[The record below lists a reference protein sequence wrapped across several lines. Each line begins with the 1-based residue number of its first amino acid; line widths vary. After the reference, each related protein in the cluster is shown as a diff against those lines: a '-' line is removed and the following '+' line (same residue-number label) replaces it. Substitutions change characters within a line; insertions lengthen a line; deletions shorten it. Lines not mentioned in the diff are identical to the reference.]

1 MMGHEVIW
9 RIKDLEKLRRDL
21 KLVYASARNSDLSAE
36 RVIQLFTKELEL
48 YPFQWPIQDE
58 PEREEEW
65 EWGKIS
71 VRYRRAPA
79 EHLVEILEVKN
90 ADLHE

>member
-58 PEREEEW
+58 PEREEDWEW
-65 EWGKIS
+65 ERFQSGTGERQLNTLW
-71 VRYRRAPA
+71 RYS
-79 EHLVEILEVKN
+79 K
-90 ADLHE
+90 